1 MFNDFQDAMANPEPL
16 CYDAA
21 MYSAVRSI
29 FDVFSRIYDD
39 EKEFKRYKG
48 IYTLFLAGGLELW

>member
-1 MFNDFQDAMANPEPL
+1 MNFRMQWQIQNPSI
-16 CYDAA
+16 
-21 MYSAVRSI
+21 MMQQRTMRSI